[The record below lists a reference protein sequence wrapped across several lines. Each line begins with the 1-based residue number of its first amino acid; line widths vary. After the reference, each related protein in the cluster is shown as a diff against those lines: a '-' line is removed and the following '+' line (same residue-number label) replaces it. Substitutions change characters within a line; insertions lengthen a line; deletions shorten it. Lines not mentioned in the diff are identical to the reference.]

1 MCGGRMRRRCLEPE
15 VERAD
20 AAGFDLG
27 RDSIDPF
34 PTSSQVLTYSNRCG
48 LLSSD
53 RPGSMQ
59 SGVSYFTLPTLGRPS
74 RPSCSRQG
82 RVAGDGAS
90 LRISRSEP
98 EVIVL
103 ALKDDRNSVVQRLD
117 PIRLG
122 SVVMTVTRGISGL
135 YVAQT
140 CAFRNCD
147 AMRSTVRRVWRV
159 GPGNTGGAS
168 RRGITERQE
177 ALATDQPLAAF
188 ADPPPAQSSRSRTIG
203 STESARCAGIHV
215 AARPN
220 EAMARTTPANT
231 KWIAGVA

>member
-1 MCGGRMRRRCLEPE
+1 MRRRCLEPE

-90 LRISRSEP
+90 RAREYRWCFQARHNGAAGSASDRSA
-98 EVIVL
+98 V
-103 ALKDDRNSVVQRLD
+103 
-117 PIRLG
+117 G
-122 SVVMTVTRGISGL
+122 GL
-135 YVAQT
+135 
-140 CAFRNCD
+140 C
-147 AMRSTVRRVWRV
+147 
-159 GPGNTGGAS
+159 
-168 RRGITERQE
+168 
-177 ALATDQPLAAF
+177 
-188 ADPPPAQSSRSRTIG
+188 RT
-203 STESARCAGIHV
+203 SARSIV
-215 AARPN
+215 A
-220 EAMARTTPANT
+220 
-231 KWIAGVA
+231 